1 LDFLAIISGN
11 LLLSIGGDM
20 LTRYSVELSHK
31 LSIPKIIIGMTI
43 VSFATSAPELIVS
56 LNATMMGYS
65 DFALGNVLGSN
76 IANLGLVLGIVVIIY
91 PITIKRRF
99 YYTDFPLLIMS
110 TAVFYLFIAS
120 NSEISRTEGIIMLV
134 LILLILFYLFYY
146 QKPDTSSLDNDLS
159 LERQKVS
166 TSFFLLVISA
176 AILWLGAETLIKSS
190 ISVANKFNVSERII
204 SITMVAIGTSIPELA
219 ASVAASLKK
228 HNDLAIGNLIGSNI
242 FNLLVVIGITSIVNP
257 ITGIDFDIISKDMI
271 WVVVFS
277 FILLPLVYFHKRNKL
292 NRMKGIILLAMYVAF
307 IIPLVLSKY
316 Y

>member
-1 LDFLAIISGN
+1 
-11 LLLSIGGDM
+11 M
-20 LTRYSVELSHK
+20 LTRYSVELSYK

-76 IANLGLVLGIVVIIY
+76 IANLGLVLGIVIIIY

-99 YYTDFPLLIMS
+99 YYTDFPLLILS

-146 QKPDTSSLDNDLS
+146 QKPDTSTLDKDLS
-159 LERQKVS
+159 LGKEKVS

-242 FNLLVVIGITSIVNP
+242 FNLLVVIGITSIMNP

-292 NRMKGIILLAMYVAF
+292 NRIKGIILLAMYVAF
-307 IIPLVLSKY
+307 IIPLVT
-316 Y
+316 

>member
-1 LDFLAIISGN
+1 
-11 LLLSIGGDM
+11 M
-20 LTRYSVELSHK
+20 LTRYSVELSYK

-76 IANLGLVLGIVVIIY
+76 IANLGLVLGIVVVIY
-91 PITIKRRF
+91 PVTIKRRF
-99 YYTDFPLLIMS
+99 YYTDFPLLILS

-120 NSEISRTEGIIMLV
+120 NSEISRIEGIIMLV
-134 LILLILFYLFYY
+134 LIFLILFYLFYY
-146 QKPDTSSLDNDLS
+146 QKPDTSSLDSDLS
-159 LERQKVS
+159 LGRQKVS
-166 TSFFLLVISA
+166 MSFFLLLISA
-176 AILWLGAETLIKSS
+176 VILWLGAETLIKSS

-242 FNLLVVIGITSIVNP
+242 FNLLVVIGITSVVNP

-277 FILLPLVYFHKRNKL
+277 FILLPLVYFYKRNKL

-307 IIPLVLSKY
+307 IIPLVT
-316 Y
+316 

>member
-1 LDFLAIISGN
+1 
-11 LLLSIGGDM
+11 M
-20 LTRYSVELSHK
+20 LTRYSVELSYK

-76 IANLGLVLGIVVIIY
+76 IANLGLVLGIVIIIY

-99 YYTDFPLLIMS
+99 YYTDFPLLIFS

-134 LILLILFYLFYY
+134 FILLILFYLFYY
-146 QKPDTSSLDNDLS
+146 QKPNTSTLDKDLS
-159 LERQKVS
+159 LGKEKVS

-242 FNLLVVIGITSIVNP
+242 FNLLVVMGITSIINP

-271 WVVVFS
+271 WVVAFS
-277 FILLPLVYFHKRNKL
+277 VLLLPLVYLQKRNKL
-292 NRMKGIILLAMYVAF
+292 NRIKGIILLALYIAF
-307 IIPLVLSKY
+307 IIPLVS
-316 Y
+316 

>member
-1 LDFLAIISGN
+1 
-11 LLLSIGGDM
+11 M

-99 YYTDFPLLIMS
+99 YYTDFPLLILS

-159 LERQKVS
+159 LGRQKVS

-176 AILWLGAETLIKSS
+176 AVLWLGAETLIKSS

-242 FNLLVVIGITSIVNP
+242 FNLLVVIGITSVVNP

-307 IIPLVLSKY
+307 IIPLVT
-316 Y
+316 

>member
-1 LDFLAIISGN
+1 MDFLAIISGI

-76 IANLGLVLGIVVIIY
+76 IANLGLVLGIVIIIY

-99 YYTDFPLLIMS
+99 YYTDFPLLIFS

-159 LERQKVS
+159 LGRQKVS

-307 IIPLVLSKY
+307 IIPLVT
-316 Y
+316 

>member
-1 LDFLAIISGN
+1 MDFLAIISGI

-20 LTRYSVELSHK
+20 LTRYSVELSYK

-76 IANLGLVLGIVVIIY
+76 IANLGLVLGIVIIIY

-99 YYTDFPLLIMS
+99 YYTDFPLLIFS

-146 QKPDTSSLDNDLS
+146 QKPDTSTLDKDLS
-159 LERQKVS
+159 LGKEKVS

-242 FNLLVVIGITSIVNP
+242 FNLLVVIGITSVVNP

-292 NRMKGIILLAMYVAF
+292 NRIKGIILFAMYVAF
-307 IIPLVLSKY
+307 IIPLVT
-316 Y
+316 

>member
-1 LDFLAIISGN
+1 
-11 LLLSIGGDM
+11 M
-20 LTRYSVELSHK
+20 LTRYSVELSYK

-99 YYTDFPLLIMS
+99 YYTDFPLLIFS

-134 LILLILFYLFYY
+134 FILLILFYLFYY
-146 QKPDTSSLDNDLS
+146 QKPNTSTLDKDLS
-159 LERQKVS
+159 LGKEKVS

-242 FNLLVVIGITSIVNP
+242 FNLLVVMGITSIINP

-271 WVVVFS
+271 WVVAFS
-277 FILLPLVYFHKRNKL
+277 VLLLPLVYLQKRNKL
-292 NRMKGIILLAMYVAF
+292 NRIKGIILLALYIAF
-307 IIPLVLSKY
+307 IIPLVS
-316 Y
+316 

>member
-1 LDFLAIISGN
+1 
-11 LLLSIGGDM
+11 M
-20 LTRYSVELSHK
+20 LTRYSVELSYK

-99 YYTDFPLLIMS
+99 YYTDFPLLILS

-159 LERQKVS
+159 LGRQKVS

-242 FNLLVVIGITSIVNP
+242 FNLLVVIGITSVVNP

-292 NRMKGIILLAMYVAF
+292 NRIKGIILFAMYVAF
-307 IIPLVLSKY
+307 IIPLVT
-316 Y
+316 

>member
-1 LDFLAIISGN
+1 
-11 LLLSIGGDM
+11 M

-307 IIPLVLSKY
+307 IIPLVT
-316 Y
+316 

>member
-1 LDFLAIISGN
+1 
-11 LLLSIGGDM
+11 M
-20 LTRYSVELSHK
+20 LTRYSVELSYK

-56 LNATMMGYS
+56 LNATIMGYS

-76 IANLGLVLGIVVIIY
+76 IANLGLVLGIVVVIY
-91 PITIKRRF
+91 PVRIKRRF
-99 YYTDFPLLIMS
+99 YYTDFPLLILS

-120 NSEISRTEGIIMLV
+120 NSEISRIEGIIMLV
-134 LILLILFYLFYY
+134 LIFLILFYLFYY

-159 LERQKVS
+159 LGRQKVS
-166 TSFFLLVISA
+166 MSFFLLIISA
-176 AILWLGAETLIKSS
+176 VILWLGAETLIKSS

-242 FNLLVVIGITSIVNP
+242 FNLLVVIGITSTINP

-277 FILLPLVYFHKRNKL
+277 FILLPLVYIQKRNKL
-292 NRMKGIILLAMYVAF
+292 NRMKGIILLAMYIAF
-307 IIPLVLSKY
+307 IIPLIS
-316 Y
+316 

>member
-1 LDFLAIISGN
+1 
-11 LLLSIGGDM
+11 M

-242 FNLLVVIGITSIVNP
+242 FNLLVVIGITSVVNP

-307 IIPLVLSKY
+307 IIPLVT
-316 Y
+316 

>member
-1 LDFLAIISGN
+1 
-11 LLLSIGGDM
+11 M
-20 LTRYSVELSHK
+20 LTRYSVELSYK

-99 YYTDFPLLIMS
+99 YYTDFPLLIFS

-159 LERQKVS
+159 LGRQKVS

-242 FNLLVVIGITSIVNP
+242 FNLLVVIGITSVVNP

-277 FILLPLVYFHKRNKL
+277 FILLPLVYFYKRNKL

-307 IIPLVLSKY
+307 IIPLVT
-316 Y
+316 

>member
-1 LDFLAIISGN
+1 MDFLAIISGI

-99 YYTDFPLLIMS
+99 YYTDFPLLIFS

-146 QKPDTSSLDNDLS
+146 QKPDTSTLDKDLS
-159 LERQKVS
+159 LGREKVL

-242 FNLLVVIGITSIVNP
+242 FNLLVVIGITSVVNP

-307 IIPLVLSKY
+307 IIPLVT
-316 Y
+316 

>member
-1 LDFLAIISGN
+1 
-11 LLLSIGGDM
+11 M

-99 YYTDFPLLIMS
+99 YYTDFPLLILG

-146 QKPDTSSLDNDLS
+146 QKPDTSTLDKDLS
-159 LERQKVS
+159 LGREKVL

-307 IIPLVLSKY
+307 IIPLVT
-316 Y
+316 

>member
-1 LDFLAIISGN
+1 MDFLAIISGI

-99 YYTDFPLLIMS
+99 YYTDFPLLILS

-159 LERQKVS
+159 LGRQKVS

-242 FNLLVVIGITSIVNP
+242 FNLLVVIGITSVVNP

-292 NRMKGIILLAMYVAF
+292 NRMKGIILLAMYLAF
-307 IIPLVLSKY
+307 IVPLVT
-316 Y
+316 

>member
-1 LDFLAIISGN
+1 
-11 LLLSIGGDM
+11 M
-20 LTRYSVELSHK
+20 LTRYSVELSYK

-91 PITIKRRF
+91 PVTIKRRF
-99 YYTDFPLLIMS
+99 YYTDFPLLILS

-146 QKPDTSSLDNDLS
+146 QKPDTSSLDSDLS
-159 LERQKVS
+159 LGRQKVS
-166 TSFFLLVISA
+166 MSFFLLLISA
-176 AILWLGAETLIKSS
+176 VILWLGAETLIKSS

-242 FNLLVVIGITSIVNP
+242 FNLLVVIGITSVVNP

-292 NRMKGIILLAMYVAF
+292 NRIKGIILLAMYVAF
-307 IIPLVLSKY
+307 IIPLVT
-316 Y
+316 

>member
-1 LDFLAIISGN
+1 
-11 LLLSIGGDM
+11 M

-99 YYTDFPLLIMS
+99 YYTDFPLLILG

-146 QKPDTSSLDNDLS
+146 QKPDTSTLDKDLS
-159 LERQKVS
+159 LGKEKVS

-242 FNLLVVIGITSIVNP
+242 FNLLVVIGITSVVNP

-307 IIPLVLSKY
+307 IIPLVT
-316 Y
+316 

>member
-1 LDFLAIISGN
+1 MDFLAIISGI

-20 LTRYSVELSHK
+20 LTRYSVELSYK

-99 YYTDFPLLIMS
+99 YYTDFPLLIFS

-146 QKPDTSSLDNDLS
+146 QKPDTSTLDKDLS
-159 LERQKVS
+159 LGKEKVS

-242 FNLLVVIGITSIVNP
+242 FNLLVVIGITSVVNP

-292 NRMKGIILLAMYVAF
+292 NRIKGIILLAMYVAF
-307 IIPLVLSKY
+307 IIPLVT
-316 Y
+316 

>member
-1 LDFLAIISGN
+1 LDFLAIISGI

-20 LTRYSVELSHK
+20 LTRYSVELSYK

-76 IANLGLVLGIVVIIY
+76 IANLGLVLGIVVVIY
-91 PITIKRRF
+91 PVTIKRRF
-99 YYTDFPLLIMS
+99 YYTDFPLLILS

-120 NSEISRTEGIIMLV
+120 NSEISRIEGIIMLV
-134 LILLILFYLFYY
+134 LIFLILFYLFYY
-146 QKPDTSSLDNDLS
+146 QKPDTSSLDSDLS
-159 LERQKVS
+159 LGRQKVS
-166 TSFFLLVISA
+166 MSFFLLLISA
-176 AILWLGAETLIKSS
+176 VILWLGAETLIKSS

-242 FNLLVVIGITSIVNP
+242 FNLLVVIGITSVVNP

-277 FILLPLVYFHKRNKL
+277 FILLPLVYFYKRNKL

-307 IIPLVLSKY
+307 IIPLVT
-316 Y
+316 

>member
-1 LDFLAIISGN
+1 
-11 LLLSIGGDM
+11 M
-20 LTRYSVELSHK
+20 LTRYSVELSYK

-76 IANLGLVLGIVVIIY
+76 IANLGLVLGIVIIIY

-99 YYTDFPLLIMS
+99 YYTDFPLLIFS

-146 QKPDTSSLDNDLS
+146 QKPDTSTLDKDLS
-159 LERQKVS
+159 LGRKKVL

-242 FNLLVVIGITSIVNP
+242 FNLLVVIGITSVVNP

-307 IIPLVLSKY
+307 IIPLVT
-316 Y
+316 

>member
-1 LDFLAIISGN
+1 
-11 LLLSIGGDM
+11 M
-20 LTRYSVELSHK
+20 LTRYSVELSYK

-56 LNATMMGYS
+56 LNATIMGYS

-76 IANLGLVLGIVVIIY
+76 IANLGLVLGIVVVIY
-91 PITIKRRF
+91 PVTIKRRF
-99 YYTDFPLLIMS
+99 YYTDFPLLILS

-120 NSEISRTEGIIMLV
+120 NSEISRIEGIIMLV
-134 LILLILFYLFYY
+134 LIFLILFYLFYY

-159 LERQKVS
+159 LGRQKVS
-166 TSFFLLVISA
+166 MSFFLLIISA
-176 AILWLGAETLIKSS
+176 VILWLGAETLIKSS

-242 FNLLVVIGITSIVNP
+242 FNLLVVIGITSTINP

-277 FILLPLVYFHKRNKL
+277 FILLPLVYIQKRNKL
-292 NRMKGIILLAMYVAF
+292 NRMKGIILLAMYIAF
-307 IIPLVLSKY
+307 IVPLIT
-316 Y
+316 

>member
-1 LDFLAIISGN
+1 
-11 LLLSIGGDM
+11 M
-20 LTRYSVELSHK
+20 LTRYSVELSYK

-99 YYTDFPLLIMS
+99 YYTDFPLLILS

-146 QKPDTSSLDNDLS
+146 QKPDTSTLDKDLS
-159 LERQKVS
+159 LGRKKVL

-242 FNLLVVIGITSIVNP
+242 FNLLVVIGITSVVNP

-307 IIPLVLSKY
+307 IIPLVT
-316 Y
+316 